1 VASQAV
7 GEPAAEQHR
16 EANTMN
22 GGIWGFIV
30 VFVGV
35 PFGWALI

>member
-1 VASQAV
+1 
-7 GEPAAEQHR
+7 
-16 EANTMN
+16 MN

-35 PFGWALI
+35 PFGWALIWAFCVAVSKWSQS